1 MNREE
6 LYQQEKQS
14 LIDKEGKL
22 AEGIEAILDAE
33 KTEGILPE
41 SAIKTLET
49 LRESLYDK
57 KKALAADRFYIAVS
71 GAMKSG
77 KSTLLNALL
86 FKKDVLSVA
95 VTACTAKLT
104 IMEKSDKKEV
114 RATFYTADEWEEWK
128 KAAEKEA
135 DENESGND
143 GITRESL
150 EDYIAKGNRHA
161 EKLGKTE
168 TVSEEN
174 LKDYTAKEGELMPL
188 VNTITIYDPEIS
200 FDGAQIVDTPGT
212 NDPVVMRSKIAEEY
226 VKKADAIIYVLY
238 SGNALNDPDRQQLE
252 DIIIKSGKD
261 ARNLIFVVTKKDM
274 QRKKDLQGRTLNE
287 IFEEYFDK
295 NLKTKENGGKMSTD
309 LSNCPRV
316 FVSGEAARIA
326 QDIETG
332 VILSK
337 HRENIMDLF
346 YKDDDGG
353 LGFLVTEGFDPYHK
367 AKDCKWLIEYSG
379 IDELREKIV
388 DYLIENKKEV
398 VIDGNAKFIEYIK
411 GSCDK
416 EVFGNLGNDF
426 KKKLESIQKNV
437 AEIDEE
443 IQRKNSEI
451 GQLNQ
456 SAEKISNKRNDY
468 KAKDNFMQKL
478 HTQVLEKFSSDMEA
492 AVKRSFSD
500 KLSMGVIRNIKSK
513 CEEARNRVSNLGSY
527 KGFFKGNATAAN
539 QEAQTILRILN
550 GLNGVVRDS
559 ARDITGNVS
568 SSVGKNFAEIQR
580 FLTREFDEALSQWKE
595 DVGQIL
601 PSSDYKAEDITFPT
615 YKIAETIKELEDSV
629 PEMIMNGIRDISIP
643 ASAKASYI
651 SAQVKEAVDSWIFGP
666 SQNEVIDM
674 MISELPQ
681 FIDDAEA
688 DALRRVE
695 ETERNTKN
703 VINKVRREIVYGELP
718 QKFFEVRKELFN
730 GEFDIAA
737 SKIKRRMEESK
748 EELEIIKKRKDANEA
763 EAKTMRA
770 EYNAKIAKIEEYR
783 NKIESI

>member
-388 DYLIENKKEV
+388 DYLKKKKKEV

>member
-1 MNREE
+1 MTREE
-6 LYQQEKQS
+6 LYQQQKQS
-14 LIDKEGKL
+14 LIDREGKL

-41 SAIKTLET
+41 SAVKTLET

-57 KKALAADRFYIAVS
+57 KGALAADRFYIAVS

-104 IMEKSDKKEV
+104 IMEKAEKKEV
-114 RATFYTADEWEEWK
+114 RATFYTAEEWEEWK

-150 EDYIAKGNRHA
+150 EDYIAKGNRHS

-174 LKDYTAKEGELMPL
+174 LKDYTAKDGELMPL

-287 IFEEYFDK
+287 IFEEYFDE

-326 QDIETG
+326 QDIENG
-332 VILSK
+332 VNLSEDRDSK
-337 HRENIMDLF
+337 LGLF
-346 YKDDDGG
+346 YDNNDTG
-353 LGFLVTEGFDPYHK
+353 LGFLVPEGFDPYQK
-367 AKDCKWLIEYSG
+367 AEDRKWLVEYSG
-379 IDELREKIV
+379 TEELREKIV

-411 GSCDK
+411 DSCDK
-416 EVFGNLGNDF
+416 EVFGNLGSDF
-426 KKKLESIQKNV
+426 RKKLESIQKNV
-437 AEIDEE
+437 AEINEE
-443 IQRKNSEI
+443 INRKNSEI
-451 GQLNQ
+451 GKLEQ
-456 SAEKISNKRNDY
+456 SAEKISNKRNDPR
-468 KAKDNFMQKL
+468 AKDNFMQKL
-478 HTQVLEKFSSDMEA
+478 HTQVLEKFASDIET
-492 AVKRSFSD
+492 AVKRGFSD
-500 KLSMGVIRNIKSK
+500 KLSMGVIRDIKSK
-513 CEEARNRVSNLGSY
+513 CNDARNRISNLGSN
-527 KGFFKGNATAAN
+527 KGWFKGNATAAN
-539 QEAQTILRILN
+539 QEAQNILRILN

-559 ARDITGNVS
+559 ARDITGTVS
-568 SSVGKNFAEIQR
+568 SSVGRNFTEIQR

-595 DVGQIL
+595 DIGKIL
-601 PSSDYKAEDITFPT
+601 PGSDYKAEDITFPT
-615 YKIAETIKELEDSV
+615 YKIAEAIKELEDSV
-629 PEMIMNGIRDISIP
+629 PEMIINGIREISIP
-643 ASAKASYI
+643 TSGIASDISAK
-651 SAQVKEAVDSWIFGP
+651 VKEAVDSWFFGP
-666 SQNEVIDM
+666 SQNDVIDM
-674 MISELPQ
+674 MITKLPQ
-681 FIDDAEA
+681 FIDAAEA
-688 DALRRVE
+688 DALRRVD

-718 QKFFEVRKELFN
+718 QKFFEVRKELFD

-737 SKIKRRMEESK
+737 GKVKRRMEESR
-748 EELEIIKKRKDANEA
+748 EELEIIKKRKEANEA
-763 EAKTMRA
+763 EAETMRA
-770 EYNAKIAKIEEYR
+770 EYNAKIAKIEDYR
-783 NKIESI
+783 NKIKSI